1 MRFITPIVV
10 ILLHVSPA
18 VAQAVR
24 VTGTSVALAPP
35 ADFVPSSRFPG
46 FERADLQ
53 SSLMVSEIPGPV
65 ADVSRG
71 MTADGLATRGMTLI
85 SSTRQLVD
93 GRQALL
99 LKVSQPAA
107 GMTVHKWMIVSG
119 DARTTVMIVGT
130 FPKEYEHQIGD
141 AMKDSLLTARW
152 AVAAA
157 SPDHFEGLAFRIS
170 PTPSLKIAGRM
181 SNMLML
187 TESGRMGPQ
196 GPNAALF
203 AVGSSLAPADLSDL
217 KAFAITRASQTKQL
231 KGLRVSEQGATGIG
245 NETAY
250 ELVAEGTDIAT
261 GRLVTL
267 YQVVLPDPQGY
278 VLMQG
283 MVAST
288 RAATMVPEFR
298 KAAQTF
304 RRTAP
309 SPAHGPR

>member
-1 MRFITPIVV
+1 MNFITPLVV
-10 ILLHVSPA
+10 ILLQVYPV
-18 VAQAVR
+18 VAEGVR

-35 ADFVPSSRFPG
+35 AGFVLSSRFPG

-53 SSLMVSEIPGPV
+53 SSVMVTEIPGPV

-71 MTADGLATRGMTLI
+71 LTAAGLATRGMTLI
-85 SSTRQLVD
+85 SSARPLVD

-107 GMTVHKWMIVSG
+107 GMTVHKWMLVSG
-119 DARTTVMIVGT
+119 DARKTVMIVGT
-130 FPKEYEHQIGD
+130 FPEEHEPQVGD
-141 AMKDSLLTARW
+141 AMKESLLTTRW
-152 AVAAA
+152 GIGAVP
-157 SPDHFEGLAFRIS
+157 PDRFEGLPFRVS
-170 PTPSLKIAGRM
+170 PTTSLKIAGRM

-196 GPNAALF
+196 GPSAALF
-203 AVGSSLAPADLSDL
+203 VVGTSLAPVDVSDL
-217 KAFAITRASQTKQL
+217 KAFATMRASQTKQL
-231 KGLRVSEQGATGIG
+231 KGLRVSEQGAITIG
-245 NETAY
+245 TEAGY
-250 ELVAEGTDIAT
+250 ELVAQGTDIAT

-267 YQVVLPDPQGY
+267 YQVLLPDPQGY

-298 KAAQTF
+298 RAAQTF
-304 RRTAP
+304 RRTAQ
-309 SPAHGPR
+309 

>member
-1 MRFITPIVV
+1 MRFIAPLVA
-10 ILLHVSPA
+10 ILLQVSS
-18 VAQAVR
+18 VFAQPIR

-35 ADFVPSSRFPG
+35 PGFVPSSRFPG

-53 SSLMVSEIPGPV
+53 SSLMVTEVPGPV

-71 MTADGLATRGMTLI
+71 MTAAGLATRGMTLI
-85 SSTRQLVD
+85 SSTKQLVD

-99 LKVSQPAA
+99 LKVSQSA
-107 GMTVHKWMIVSG
+107 GGLMVHKWMIVSG
-119 DARTTVMIVGT
+119 DANRTVMIVGT
-130 FPKEYEHQIGD
+130 FPKEHESQIGD
-141 AMKDSLLTARW
+141 AMKDALLTARW
-152 AVAAA
+152 AAAA
-157 SPDHFEGLAFRIS
+157 APPDHFEGLSFRVS
-170 PTPSLKIAGRM
+170 PTASLKIAGRM

-187 TESGRMGPQ
+187 TESGQIGPQ
-196 GPNAALF
+196 GPNAAVF
-203 AVGSSLAPADLSDL
+203 VVGTSLAPADLSDL
-217 KAFAITRASQTKQL
+217 KAFAAARASQTKQL
-231 KGLRVSEQGATGIG
+231 KGLRVSEQGATAIG
-245 NETAY
+245 NEAAY
-250 ELVAEGTDIAT
+250 ELVAEGTDIKT

-304 RRTAP
+304 RRT
-309 SPAHGPR
+309 GR

>member
-1 MRFITPIVV
+1 MKFITPIVV
-10 ILLHVSPA
+10 ILLQVSPVA
-18 VAQAVR
+18 AQAVR

-35 ADFVPSSRFPG
+35 AGFVPSSRFPG

-53 SSLMVSEIPGPV
+53 SSVMVTEIPGPV

-71 MTADGLATRGMTLI
+71 MTGAGLAARGMTLV

-93 GRQALL
+93 GRQSLL
-99 LKVSQPAA
+99 LKVSQQAG

-130 FPKEYEHQIGD
+130 FPKEYETQIGD

-157 SPDHFEGLAFRIS
+157 PPDHFEGLSFRVS
-170 PTPSLKIAGRM
+170 PTASLKIAGRL

-187 TESGRMGPQ
+187 TESGQMGPQ
-196 GPNAALF
+196 GPTAALF
-203 AVGSSLAPADLSDL
+203 VVGTSLAPVDLSDL
-217 KAFAITRASQTKQL
+217 KAFANTRASQTKQL
-231 KGLRVSEQGATGIG
+231 NGLRVSEQGATAIA
-245 NETAY
+245 NEAGY

-288 RAATMVPEFR
+288 RAATMLPEFR

-304 RRTAP
+304 RRTP
-309 SPAHGPR
+309 NR